1 MSCHGQVAGGL
12 FSFEGATTRSP
23 DGHHRRLVTLQWP
36 VPTLEGHWHVFHIV
50 SFFSKRSNN
59 SPGMVQDGPT
69 RSPRGRLEEH
79 TRAPTCPEGGGQES
93 PQKGPRL
100 HVTAATRWCKYWP
113 QCCPKMVP
121 SSSTGLLS
129 FLFLFILL
137 LLLFLLHPLPLM

>member
-79 TRAPTCPEGGGQES
+79 TRAPTCPEGGGPKRAHKRAQGS
-93 PQKGPRL
+93 TLPLPQGGANIGPSVAPRWFR
-100 HVTAATRWCKYWP
+100 VAAR
-113 QCCPKMVP
+113 
-121 SSSTGLLS
+121 GS
-129 FLFLFILL
+129 FLFFSFSFCFCCCSFSILF
-137 LLLFLLHPLPLM
+137 P